1 MKIIY
6 NPTAG
11 GGRSER
17 HRQRLE
23 KLLKGRGQSYRLLP
37 TEKPGHA
44 TQLAHQLV
52 AEGEGRVVVMGG
64 DGTIGEAVNG
74 LLGSDCELGLIPVGT
89 GNDLA
94 RSLGLPF
101 NNVGGALE
109 VLEKGGTKA
118 IDIGWE
124 RDRHFILM
132 TAIGYPAH
140 VAEETNRMTRLKGSL
155 AFFAAVYKALGRMK
169 PISVRMW
176 LDDEERE
183 LNCTSILLQ
192 NTPYC
197 GGGQFMAPQASL
209 EDGKL
214 DVVVIAPVGK
224 LDLMLNFP
232 RIYRGTHVTHPAFS
246 VHRASHVR
254 IETETPMRKMFD
266 GDICGETPLEAR
278 AMRAALR
285 VVVPLE

>member
-6 NPTAG
+6 NPISGRGRGDRDRARLEDWLRRR
-11 GGRSER
+11 GRSY
-17 HRQRLE
+17 Q
-23 KLLKGRGQSYRLLP
+23 LLA
-37 TEKPGHA
+37 TEGPKHA
-44 TQLAHQLV
+44 TRLAHGLV
-52 AEGEGRVVVMGG
+52 AEGEGRIVVMGG
-64 DGTIGEAVNG
+64 DGTIGEVVNG
-74 LLGSDCELGLIPVGT
+74 ILGSDCELAIIPSGT

-101 NNVGGALE
+101 KDMEAALNL
-109 VLEKGGTKA
+109 LETGQAKS

-132 TAIGYPAH
+132 AAIGYPAH
-140 VAEETNRMTRLKGSL
+140 VAEETNRMKRLKGPL

-176 LDDEERE
+176 LDGEEKQLE
-183 LNCTSILLQ
+183 CTSILLQ

-197 GGGQFMAPQASL
+197 GGGQLMAPQASMQ
-209 EDGKL
+209 DGKL
-214 DVVVIAPVGK
+214 DVVVIGPVGK

-246 VHRASHVR
+246 VYQAAQVR
-254 IETETPMRKMFD
+254 IETETAMHKMFD
-266 GDICGETPLEAR
+266 GDVEGETPLEAR
-278 AMRAALR
+278 AMRAALK